1 MDPQVEAKYKE
12 MLSPISERGLEPQTN
27 AETLEEK
34 RLQRLNKSVFDF
46 LASQVEMNTMD
57 FRTQKID
64 DTVLWAASNAIAGS
78 CVSVNLSGVG
88 NISAKRLRTISL
100 TMGDSLEALNL
111 AGCPINDYILQTI
124 TIRLFK
130 LRFINLSGCLQLTNA
145 SMKTLSEGCK
155 ETLTAIDISNCL
167 GITEAG
173 LSWLAGTVGQMSLP
187 CKELISLNISGCV
200 RIRNPGVS
208 DLGLHCHKLQFIS
221 MRDCRE
227 LTSTSVVD
235 LVSNGGGHSFRLINI
250 MGCNKMTNK
259 AAYAIGKYCPNVESL
274 NVGRCP
280 GIKDAGVIAMA
291 EGCPKLQS
299 VNLAGCKTI
308 SELAVCSI
316 ADNCKALQ
324 MLNVTGCEDVTEN
337 GMKELL
343 RGLPFTELA
352 RTYIGFKPRQ
362 NYRKIRLKVQRDT
375 LEEAA
380 AIRIQALAIGHATRV
395 RLERDR
401 IHFIKFRAARK
412 IQRNYRGRRARNLF
426 KRMQQEIV
434 ENDAAT
440 KIQIWIRNR
449 FDRFAEIAMKALK
462 LLYQQQS
469 AVVTRCQALY
479 RGRQTRRRLLEVGR
493 AIRALRYD
501 REVETSEA
509 VAIRFQGIIRT
520 HQAYRKMVAMGEE
533 KNQRVRDMTLGAL
546 HIQRVF
552 RGHLGRQRRHA
563 CLRELQRGL
572 NSKGGDFAVIGIQK
586 IFRGRCSRLKLAARD
601 LRKKWH
607 VQLNYISASDIQ
619 RIFRGYVARK
629 LLVEMKIQRV
639 LQIAAAITVQRMYRG
654 HRIHGWRD
662 LKMDLIKNRVRKRL
676 NEQQAKTAKRV
687 QAALKLRQ
695 MSLDNDSASDE
706 DIDNDDWQ
714 EYSDPTTGKTFYFSP
729 SRNEKKDI
737 KPDGTSWED
746 SLIGCKV
753 RIYWPMEDE
762 WFEGEITDFHLR
774 KSKFR
779 VQYDDGE
786 HEWINLREEQDRV
799 MIFYA
804 TEDLDGDGII
814 DDNDRVWLEYRFCR
828 DPNAKQPGEENAAET
843 IEDVAMELGEEGY
856 ELEDGY
862 DVEGEWIEY
871 IDDVTQEP
879 YYVNTSTGETRYD
892 LANL

>member
-1 MDPQVEAKYKE
+1 MEAKYQK
-12 MLSPISERGLEPQTN
+12 MLSPLSERGLEPQTN
-27 AETLEEK
+27 AESVEEK
-34 RLQRLNKSVFDF
+34 RLERLNKDVFDF

-64 DTVLWAASNAIAGS
+64 DSVLWAASNAIAGS
-78 CVSVNLSGVG
+78 CVSVNLSGVA

-100 TMGDSLEALNL
+100 TMGDSLEALNM

-155 ETLTAIDISNCL
+155 ETLTAIDISHCL

-208 DLGLHCHKLQFIS
+208 DLGFNCHKLQFLA

-227 LTSTSVVD
+227 LTSTCIVD
-235 LVSNGGGHSFRLINI
+235 LVSNGTGPSLRLLNM
-250 MGCNKMTNK
+250 MGCVKMTNR
-259 AAYAIGKYCPNVESL
+259 AGYAIGKHCPNLESL

-280 GIKDAGVIAMA
+280 DMKDKGVIAMA

-308 SELAVCSI
+308 SELAVCAI
-316 ADNCKALQ
+316 ADHCKAIQ

-343 RGLPFTELA
+343 RGLPFTDLA
-352 RTYIGFKPRQ
+352 RTYIGFKPKN
-362 NYRKIRLKVQRDT
+362 NYRKIRLKIQRDT
-375 LEEAA
+375 LEKAA

-395 RLERDR
+395 RLEQDR
-401 IHFIKFRAARK
+401 IDFIKFRAARK
-412 IQRNYRGRRARNLF
+412 IQINYRGRRARNLF
-426 KRMQQEIV
+426 KRMQHEII
-434 ENDAAT
+434 ENEAAI
-440 KIQIWIRNR
+440 KIQNWVRSR

-462 LLYQQQS
+462 VLYQQQT
-469 AVVTRCQALY
+469 AVITRCQALY
-479 RGRQTRRRLLEVGR
+479 RGRQTRRKMLEVGR

-509 VAIRFQGIIRT
+509 VVIRFQGLIRS

-552 RGHLGRQRRHA
+552 RGHLARQRRHA
-563 CLRELQRGL
+563 CLREKQRGI
-572 NSKGGDFAVIGIQK
+572 SSAGGDFGVIGMQK

-619 RIFRGYVARK
+619 RIFRGYIARQ
-629 LLVEMKIQRV
+629 LLKEMKIQRI
-639 LQIAAAITVQRMYRG
+639 LQTSAAITVQRMYRG

-662 LKMDLIKNRVRKRL
+662 LKFDLVKNRVRKRL
-676 NEQQAKTAKRV
+676 NTQQAKVAKRV
-687 QAALKLRQ
+687 AAALKLRQ

-706 DIDNDDWQ
+706 EMDDDDWQ
-714 EYSDPTTGKTFYFSP
+714 EYTDPTTGQLFYFSP

-737 KPDGTSWED
+737 KPEGKSWED
-746 SLIGCKV
+746 TLIGCKV

-762 WFEGEITDFHLR
+762 WFEGEITDFHL
-774 KSKFR
+774 KKGKYR

-814 DDNDRVWLEYRFCR
+814 DDNDRVWLEFRFCR
-828 DPNAKQPGEENAAET
+828 DPDAKKPGEEEAAML
-843 IEDVAMELGEEGY
+843 EDGAMKEGEEGY
-856 ELEDGY
+856 DQLEDNYG
-862 DVEGEWIEY
+862 DDEGEWLEY
-871 IDDVTQEP
+871 IDDATQEP
-879 YYVNTSTGETRYD
+879 YYVNTVTGETRYE
-892 LANL
+892 L